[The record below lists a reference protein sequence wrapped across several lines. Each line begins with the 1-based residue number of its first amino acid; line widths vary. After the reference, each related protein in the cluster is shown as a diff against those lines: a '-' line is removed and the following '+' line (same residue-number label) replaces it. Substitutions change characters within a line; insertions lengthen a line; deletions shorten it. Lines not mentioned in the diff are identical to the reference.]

1 MYDIGV
7 GNGFLDMTTKAQ
19 TTERKKDKL
28 DFIKSKNFCNAE
40 DTIKKVKRQHRM
52 GENICKSYLIRD
64 LYLANIKNSYNSTLK
79 TQITQ
84 F

>member
-40 DTIKKVKRQHRM
+40 DTIKKVKRQPTEWEKIFANDM
-52 GENICKSYLIRD
+52 TDMALISKIYKQ
-64 LYLANIKNSYNSTLK
+64 LI
-79 TQITQ
+79 
-84 F
+84 